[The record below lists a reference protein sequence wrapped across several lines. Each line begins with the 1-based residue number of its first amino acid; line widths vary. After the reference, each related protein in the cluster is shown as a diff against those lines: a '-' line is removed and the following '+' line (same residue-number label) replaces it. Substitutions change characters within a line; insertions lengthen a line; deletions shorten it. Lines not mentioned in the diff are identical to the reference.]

1 MARGPCTFRQ
11 QDVTRAVKA
20 VVAAGM
26 TLRRIEID
34 KNGKIVL
41 DVSDVQT
48 EGASGIQSQDNEW
61 DTVG

>member
-41 DVSDVQT
+41 DVSDGQA
-48 EGASGIQSQDNEW
+48 EGASGFQIQDNEW